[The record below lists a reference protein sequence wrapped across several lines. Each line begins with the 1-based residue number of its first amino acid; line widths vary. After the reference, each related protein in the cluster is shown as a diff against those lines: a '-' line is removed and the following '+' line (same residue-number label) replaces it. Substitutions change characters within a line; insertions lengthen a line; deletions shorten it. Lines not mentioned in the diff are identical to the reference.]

1 MIVGLFVVVIIRLFN
16 TKIMCDPD
24 KIIIAALEE
33 ISMCL
38 CDSTDTNVRELLSS
52 GEAGVALEL
61 LCTQLME
68 FDIYISER
76 LKEQLVLAEKAMEM
90 SIEELQYLKTL

>member
-1 MIVGLFVVVIIRLFN
+1 VIVGLFVVVIIRLFN

-38 CDSTDTNVRELLSS
+38 CDGTDTNVRELLSS

>member
-1 MIVGLFVVVIIRLFN
+1 
-16 TKIMCDPD
+16 MCDPE
-24 KIIIAALEE
+24 KIIIAALDE
-33 ISMCL
+33 ISTSFV
-38 CDSTDTNVRELLSS
+38 DNTEANVRELLSS

-61 LCTQLME
+61 LCTQLVE
-68 FDIYISER
+68 FDICISER

>member
-1 MIVGLFVVVIIRLFN
+1 
-16 TKIMCDPD
+16 MCDPE
-24 KIIIAALEE
+24 KIIIAALGE
-33 ISMCL
+33 ISTSFV
-38 CDSTDTNVRELLSS
+38 DNTEANVRELLSS

-61 LCTQLME
+61 LCTQLVE
-68 FDIYISER
+68 FDICISER